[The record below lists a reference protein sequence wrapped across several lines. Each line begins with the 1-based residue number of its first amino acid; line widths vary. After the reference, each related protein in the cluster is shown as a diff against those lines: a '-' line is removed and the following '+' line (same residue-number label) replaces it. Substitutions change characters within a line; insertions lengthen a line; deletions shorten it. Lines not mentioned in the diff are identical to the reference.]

1 MVKKMNK
8 SNEISN
14 VLFICYAN
22 TCRSP
27 AAEYF
32 AKGLKL
38 TKYKNELTDINFD
51 SAGWHDAFNYA
62 QPETINYVQAK
73 GLDISD
79 FRPKV
84 ITRELLK
91 KQDLIISMERYH
103 LVKLK
108 NRFRDLKKELDGKLF
123 TLKQFN
129 GATKKDDVNIPD
141 PYRTGV
147 ENYNRILK
155 IVEENVEKLV
165 SKIIEVNKSN

>member
-1 MVKKMNK
+1 MSESNK
-8 SNEISN
+8 ISN

-32 AKGLKL
+32 AKGLKQ
-38 TKYKNELTDINFD
+38 TKYKKELNDVNFD
-51 SAGWHDAFNYA
+51 SAGWHIAFDYA
-62 QPETINYVQAK
+62 QPETINYVQSK
-73 GLDISD
+73 GLDISN

-91 KQDLIISMERYH
+91 KQDLIIGMEKYH
-103 LVKLK
+103 LVKITNK
-108 NRFRDLKKELDGKLF
+108 FRDLKKFLDGKLF

-129 GATKKDDVNIPD
+129 GASKEESLNIPD

-165 SKIIEVNKSN
+165 RKIIEINRFK